1 MMKMKNTAL
10 TALLIFCAT
19 NIFGSPQGLENIS
32 IRANSKNSLLIQMTN
47 VEQAEIEVTIKDERG
62 ITLHQ
67 ESFKQD
73 GLVQRSYNLNALPA
87 GTYSLIVG
95 SEKLLKV
102 QSFSKEKGMVKLDAK
117 NTQTIIHPT
126 FRKHSQFVDLN
137 MLCNWNER
145 VSLSIHDSEGNLI
158 YTEMVKPDGTLARRF
173 NLSDLKKDSYSI
185 TVGIES
191 DIINQEFNELI
202 EWTPAVAAR

>member
-10 TALLIFCAT
+10 TALLIFCVT
-19 NIFGSPQGLENIS
+19 NIVGSPQGLNDITIS
-32 IRANSKNSLLIQMTN
+32 ANSKNSLAIQMTN
-47 VEQAEIEVTIKDERG
+47 AKQAEIEVTIKDERG
-62 ITLHQ
+62 VTLHQ

-87 GTYSLIVG
+87 GNYSLIVG
-95 SEKLLKV
+95 SEKLLKI
-102 QSFSKEKGMVKLDAK
+102 QSFTKVDGTIKLDTQD
-117 NTQTIIHPT
+117 TQTIIEPT

-145 VSLSIHDSEGNLI
+145 VSLSIHDSEGHLI
-158 YTEMVKPDGTLARRF
+158 YNEMVKPEGTLSRRF
-173 NLSDLKKDSYSI
+173 NLSDLEQDSYSI

-191 DIINQEFNELI
+191 EMINQEFNKLI

>member
-1 MMKMKNTAL
+1 MKMKNTAL
-10 TALLIFCAT
+10 TALLIFCVT
-19 NIFGSPQGLENIS
+19 NIVGSPQGLNDITIS
-32 IRANSKNSLLIQMTN
+32 ANSKNSLAIQMTN
-47 VEQAEIEVTIKDERG
+47 AKQAEIEVTIKDERG
-62 ITLHQ
+62 VTLHQ

-87 GTYSLIVG
+87 GNYSLIVG
-95 SEKLLKV
+95 SEKLLKI
-102 QSFSKEKGMVKLDAK
+102 QSFTKVDGTIKLDTQD
-117 NTQTIIHPT
+117 TQTIIEPT

-145 VSLSIHDSEGNLI
+145 VSLSIHDSEGHLI
-158 YTEMVKPDGTLARRF
+158 YNEMVKPEGTLSRRF
-173 NLSDLKKDSYSI
+173 NLSDLEQDSYSI

-191 DIINQEFNELI
+191 EMINQEFNKLI